1 MFTKRWIPRD
11 LNDSHSGIKQSMY
24 NVTNVVF
31 CMATFL
37 LRFARQM
44 S

>member
-1 MFTKRWIPRD
+1 MFTKRWIPKD
-11 LNDSHSGIKQSMY
+11 LNSHSGIEQSMY

-31 CMATFL
+31 CIATFL
-37 LRFARQM
+37 LRFAKQM